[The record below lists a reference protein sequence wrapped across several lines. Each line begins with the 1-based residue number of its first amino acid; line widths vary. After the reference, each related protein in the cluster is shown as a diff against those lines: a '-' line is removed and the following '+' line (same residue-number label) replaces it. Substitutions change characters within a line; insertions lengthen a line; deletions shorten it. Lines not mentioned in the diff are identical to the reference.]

1 MTIRV
6 MRFFIYSNILLPSG
20 FAISSASLKLLLSS
34 CPRAGIRKAAESMS
48 RRTKPI
54 GRGTV
59 PHACHIFCITIYIIC
74 DFYKTP
80 RRGEV

>member
-6 MRFFIYSNILLPSG
+6 MRFFIFGSMPTPSG

-34 CPRAGIRKAAESMS
+34 CPRAGIREAAERMS
-48 RRTKPI
+48 RRMKLN

-59 PHACHIFCITIYIIC
+59 PHACHIFLYYYIY
-74 DFYKTP
+74 YM
-80 RRGEV
+80 

>member
-6 MRFFIYSNILLPSG
+6 MRFFIFGNILLPSG

-34 CPRAGIRKAAESMS
+34 CPRAGIRKAFERVS
-48 RRTKPI
+48 RRTKLD

-59 PHACHIFCITIYIIC
+59 PQGCRKQFCITILYM
-74 DFYKTP
+74 
-80 RRGEV
+80 

>member
-6 MRFFIYSNILLPSG
+6 MRFFIFGSMPTPSG

-34 CPRAGIRKAAESMS
+34 CPRAGIRKAAERMS
-48 RRTKPI
+48 RRTKLD

-59 PHACHIFCITIYIIC
+59 PQGCRIFLYYYIYNM
-74 DFYKTP
+74 
-80 RRGEV
+80 

>member
-6 MRFFIYSNILLPSG
+6 MRFFIYGNILLPSG

-34 CPRAGIRKAAESMS
+34 CPRAGIRKAAERMSM
-48 RRTKPI
+48 RTKLD

-59 PHACHIFCITIYIIC
+59 PHSCRIFLYYYIC
-74 DFYKTP
+74 VSS
-80 RRGEV
+80 G